1 MIEAICVGLPI
12 VSTKVSGTNE
22 LVQNEINGYLVEI
35 GDLKGMIYGLK
46 KLIRDESR
54 ILRMGQNSKSKS
66 QLFHIDTIA
75 EEWLYLINKVRQ

>member
-54 ILRMGQNSKSKS
+54 ILRMGQNSKRKS
-66 QLFHIDTIA
+66 QLFHIDNIA